1 MGGNPHL
8 HCELP
13 DFKGY
18 ADFIFSL
25 DLLDLGAAMAIQF
38 VLCLSIADLGG
49 GRGHSCI
56 DKSCI

>member
-18 ADFIFSL
+18 LDFIFSL
-25 DLLDLGAAMAIQF
+25 DLLNLGAAMASLFLDFRPIGHEAF
-38 VLCLSIADLGG
+38 DLI
-49 GRGHSCI
+49 SN
-56 DKSCI
+56 

>member
-13 DFKGY
+13 NSKGH

-25 DLLDLGAAMAIQF
+25 DLLYLGAAMAGRF
-38 VLCLSIADLGG
+38 VRCLPIADLGD
-49 GRGHSCI
+49 GRGHSYI

>member
-13 DFKGY
+13 DFKGHP
-18 ADFIFSL
+18 DFIFSL
-25 DLLDLGAAMAIQF
+25 DLLDLGATRASLF
-38 VLCLSIADLGG
+38 VLCHPIADLAD

-56 DKSCI
+56 DRSCI